1 MIELKNISKIYE
13 SDVFR
18 TEALKNI
25 NLKIEKGEFVSI
37 MGDSGSGKSTL
48 LRIMGGLD
56 IPTDGEYWYMDTPLD
71 FSNRKMMDAFRN
83 QNIGYIFQNF
93 ELMERYTV
101 YENIEMPLIC
111 RNIPKKKRKEL
122 IQHTASRFGIQDLL
136 QKYPSQIS
144 GGQQQRTAIA
154 RTIVMNTPVI
164 LADEPT
170 GALDYDNSISFMEEL
185 LKLNKEGKTIV
196 MVTHNKALAERTHR
210 MIQISDG
217 ELY

>member
-111 RNIPKKKRKEL
+111 RNIPKKETKRAD
-122 IQHTASRFGIQDLL
+122 TAYRQPLWN
-136 QKYPSQIS
+136 S
-144 GGQQQRTAIA
+144 GPFAK
-154 RTIVMNTPVI
+154 
-164 LADEPT
+164 
-170 GALDYDNSISFMEEL
+170 ISFADIRRSTTTDSYRKNHCYEYACYSC
-185 LKLNKEGKTIV
+185 G
-196 MVTHNKALAERTHR
+196 RTDR
-210 MIQISDG
+210 SAG
-217 ELY
+217 L